1 MTSSITKRLKQ
12 ITGALALM
20 LSAPYAFAA
29 APSNLDLATTL
40 GSLVLVIGVIL
51 LLAWL
56 LKRMQVPA
64 LGQQKGL
71 RIVSQLPVGTKERIA
86 VVQVGEEQFLV
97 GITSQSIQILAK
109 LEKPLKEEELA
120 TNAFASQFSQLIKK
134 NDKGNPIRL
143 LFSTLVLLVGVLFSL
158 FSFAEAEESPLPAN
172 LAEGSSVT
180 VQAMQSDTGSS
191 RSMSVGNGAGI
202 PAFTMTTNPDGS
214 EDYSVTLQILALMT
228 MLGFLPAMVILMTSF
243 TRIVVV
249 MSILRQAMGL
259 QQTPSNQVI
268 IGIALFLTF
277 FVMSPVLNEIND
289 TAIQPYLNEQ
299 VTAREA
305 FDAAQVPMKAFML
318 KQTRIKDLE
327 TFVNMSGEQ
336 VTNPEDVSMAVLIPA
351 FITSELKTAFQI
363 GFMLFL
369 PFLIIDLVVA
379 SVLMA
384 MGMMMLSPMIVSL
397 PFKLMLF
404 VLVDGWNLILSTL
417 AGSFAL

>member
-1 MTSSITKRLKQ
+1 MIKASQ
-12 ITGALALM
+12 
-20 LSAPYAFAA
+20 LSA
-29 APSNLDLATTL
+29 
-40 GSLVLVIGVIL
+40 L
-51 LLAWL
+51 LLA
-56 LKRMQVPA
+56 
-64 LGQQKGL
+64 
-71 RIVSQLPVGTKERIA
+71 
-86 VVQVGEEQFLV
+86 
-97 GITSQSIQILAK
+97 SIL
-109 LEKPLKEEELA
+109 
-120 TNAFASQFSQLIKK
+120 S
-134 NDKGNPIRL
+134 
-143 LFSTLVLLVGVLFSL
+143 LFSTLSL
-158 FSFAEAEESPLPAN
+158 AQEEIDTPLPNNA
-172 LAEGSSVT
+172 APSQSVT
-180 VQAMQSDTGSS
+180 VSAMTQEQGADRTITTGSFTGGGGG
-191 RSMSVGNGAGI
+191 V

-214 EDYSVTLQILALMT
+214 EDYSVNLQILALMT

-268 IGIALFLTF
+268 IGIAIFLTF
-277 FVMSPVLNEIND
+277 FIMSPVLNKIND
-289 TAIQPYLNEQ
+289 TAIQPYINEQ
-299 VTAREA
+299 ISARDA
-305 FDAAQVPMKAFML
+305 FDLAQAPMKDFML
-318 KQTRIKDLE
+318 KQTRVKDLE
-327 TFVNMSGEQ
+327 TFVNISGS
-336 VTNPEDVSMAVLIPA
+336 TATAPEDVSMAVLIPA

>member
-1 MTSSITKRLKQ
+1 MVTISTMEQDQAKSQTMTT
-12 ITGALALM
+12 
-20 LSAPYAFAA
+20 
-29 APSNLDLATTL
+29 
-40 GSLVLVIGVIL
+40 GSL
-51 LLAWL
+51 
-56 LKRMQVPA
+56 
-64 LGQQKGL
+64 
-71 RIVSQLPVGTKERIA
+71 T
-86 VVQVGEEQFLV
+86 
-97 GITSQSIQILAK
+97 
-109 LEKPLKEEELA
+109 
-120 TNAFASQFSQLIKK
+120 
-134 NDKGNPIRL
+134 
-143 LFSTLVLLVGVLFSL
+143 
-158 FSFAEAEESPLPAN
+158 
-172 LAEGSSVT
+172 
-180 VQAMQSDTGSS
+180 
-191 RSMSVGNGAGI
+191 GNGGGI
-202 PAFTMTTNPDGS
+202 PAFTMTTNANGG
-214 EDYSVTLQILALMT
+214 EDYSINLQILALMT

-268 IGIALFLTF
+268 IGIAIFLTF
-277 FVMSPVLNEIND
+277 FIMSPVINQVNEQ
-289 TAIQPYLNEQ
+289 AVQPYLNEQ
-299 VTAREA
+299 ISARQA
-305 FDAAQVPMKAFML
+305 FDVAQGPIKSFML

-327 TFVNMSGEQ
+327 TFVEISGAE

>member
-1 MTSSITKRLKQ
+1 MT
-12 ITGALALM
+12 
-20 LSAPYAFAA
+20 
-29 APSNLDLATTL
+29 
-40 GSLVLVIGVIL
+40 
-51 LLAWL
+51 
-56 LKRMQVPA
+56 
-64 LGQQKGL
+64 
-71 RIVSQLPVGTKERIA
+71 
-86 VVQVGEEQFLV
+86 
-97 GITSQSIQILAK
+97 
-109 LEKPLKEEELA
+109 
-120 TNAFASQFSQLIKK
+120 
-134 NDKGNPIRL
+134 KGNPIRL
-143 LFSTLVLLVGVLFSL
+143 LFSTVVLLVGVLFSS
-158 FSFAEAEESPLPAN
+158 FSFAAAEESPLPEN

-180 VQAMQSDTGSS
+180 VQAMQSDTGAS

>member
-1 MTSSITKRLKQ
+1 M
-12 ITGALALM
+12 
-20 LSAPYAFAA
+20 
-29 APSNLDLATTL
+29 
-40 GSLVLVIGVIL
+40 
-51 LLAWL
+51 
-56 LKRMQVPA
+56 
-64 LGQQKGL
+64 
-71 RIVSQLPVGTKERIA
+71 
-86 VVQVGEEQFLV
+86 
-97 GITSQSIQILAK
+97 
-109 LEKPLKEEELA
+109 
-120 TNAFASQFSQLIKK
+120 
-134 NDKGNPIRL
+134 
-143 LFSTLVLLVGVLFSL
+143 LLVGVLFSSL
-158 FSFAEAEESPLPAN
+158 SFAQAEESPLPSN
-172 LAEGSSVT
+172 LAQGDSVT
-180 VQAMQSDTGSS
+180 VQAMENESGSS
-191 RSMSVGNGAGI
+191 RSMSVGNGGGI
-202 PAFTMTTNPDGS
+202 PAFTMTTNADGS

-277 FVMSPVLNEIND
+277 FIMSPVLNEIND
-289 TAIQPYLNEQ
+289 QAVQPYLNEQ

-305 FDAAQVPMKAFML
+305 FDAAQAPMKEFML

-327 TFVNMSGEQ
+327 TFVNMSGEE